1 MIKYESR
8 ENGNDQK
15 DKKCF
20 ENKYAA
26 FRRNESACDAE
37 LLIEFLKKISC
48 CSVLISKCCEI

>member
-1 MIKYESR
+1 MMIKYESR

-37 LLIEFLKKISC
+37 LLIEF
-48 CSVLISKCCEI
+48 